1 MMPQRRSTGQMERGL
16 YIAASGMLSEMVRQD
31 QIANDL
37 ANASTPGYKSDR
49 ATQRSFGEMLLS
61 NSVSGQQVGPLGLGA
76 QIDSVTTDTTAA
88 PARETGEPLDF
99 AVVGDG
105 WFGVQTPQGARFTR
119 NGQFGVS
126 PQGALVDSMG
136 NQVVGRNG
144 GPVRVGADGRV
155 DPQQVAIFALNN
167 PQKVGDS
174 YVTGAA
180 GGQATGTVRQGALEG
195 SNADP
200 SRSMVDMIAS
210 FRAFESGQR
219 VIRTIDETLAKAS
232 NVVGGMPN

>member
-1 MMPQRRSTGQMERGL
+1 
-16 YIAASGMLSEMVRQD
+16 
-31 QIANDL
+31 
-37 ANASTPGYKSDR
+37 
-49 ATQRSFGEMLLS
+49 MLLS
-61 NSVSGQQVGPLGLGA
+61 NSVTGQTVGPLGLGS
-76 QIDSVTTDTTAA
+76 QIDSIVTDTTAA

-105 WFGVQTPQGARFTR
+105 WFGVQTPQGARYTR
-119 NGQFGVS
+119 NGQFAVS
-126 PQGALVDSMG
+126 PQGTLVDSMG
-136 NQVVGRNG
+136 NQIVGRNG

-155 DPQQVAIFALNN
+155 NPGDVGIFALTN
-167 PQKVGDS
+167 PQKIGDS

>member
-1 MMPQRRSTGQMERGL
+1 MERGL
-16 YIAASGMLSEMVRQD
+16 YIAASGMLTEMVRQD

-37 ANASTPGYKSDR
+37 ANASTPGYKADR
-49 ATQRSFGEMLLS
+49 ATQKSFGDILLA
-61 NSVSGQQVGPLGLGA
+61 NSVTGQTVGPLGLGS
-76 QIDSVTTDTTAA
+76 QIDRIATDATPA

-99 AVVGDG
+99 AVVGEG
-105 WFGVQTPQGARFTR
+105 WFSVQTPQGVRYTR
-119 NGQFGVS
+119 NGQFAVS
-126 PQGALVDSMG
+126 PQGTLIDSMG
-136 NQVVGRNG
+136 NPVMGQNG
-144 GPVRVGADGRV
+144 GPVQVGADGRA
-155 DPQQVAIFALNN
+155 DPRQVGIFTLTGARKIGN
-167 PQKVGDS
+167 S
-174 YVTGAA
+174 YVTGAT
-180 GGQATGTVRQGALEG
+180 GGRATGTVRQGALEG

>member
-1 MMPQRRSTGQMERGL
+1 MERGL

-49 ATQRSFGEMLLS
+49 ATQTSFGDMLLS
-61 NSVSGQQVGPLGLGA
+61 NTVTGQQVGPLGMGSR
-76 QIDSVTTDTTAA
+76 IDSITTDVTAA
-88 PARETGEPLDF
+88 PARDTGEPLDF

-105 WFGVQTPQGARFTR
+105 WFGVQTPQGTRYTR
-119 NGQFGVS
+119 NGQFAVS
-126 PQGALVDSMG
+126 PQGTLIDSMG
-136 NQVVGRNG
+136 NPVIGTNG
-144 GPVRVGADGRV
+144 PIRANAQGRV
-155 DPQQVAIFALNN
+155 DPTAIRLFNLTN
-167 PQKVGDS
+167 PTKVGDS

-180 GGQATGTVRQGALEG
+180 AGQATGTVRQGALEG

-232 NVVGGMPN
+232 NAVGTVPN